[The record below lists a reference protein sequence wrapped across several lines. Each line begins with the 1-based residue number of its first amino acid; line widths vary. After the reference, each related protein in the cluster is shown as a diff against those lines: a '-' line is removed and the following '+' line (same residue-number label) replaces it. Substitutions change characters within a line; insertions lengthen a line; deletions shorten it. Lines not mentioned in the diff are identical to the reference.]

1 MQAHSPTKK
10 VTPVFGHL
18 AMQWWANFDHTK
30 TYISRLREMY
40 IQMCTWYISDIVIFC
55 PKSQFVEFILKGIF
69 SKWSGHLNVY
79 ITKPRVGKEPFLWY
93 LLGYGTG
100 LEPNLSDFLSILQ
113 TCATEKKEQKYKC
126 CSGELHRVLPL
137 IKGNINY
144 QEIDVKSK

>member
-1 MQAHSPTKK
+1 MAPPDGQCPSDLVTKFVTFNASTKK

-40 IQMCTWYISDIVIFC
+40 IQMCTWYISDIAIFC
-55 PKSQFVEFILKGIF
+55 SKSQFVEFILKGSNWF

-100 LEPNLSDFLSILQ
+100 SEPNLSDFLSMVRSANL
-113 TCATEKKEQKYKC
+113 CN
-126 CSGELHRVLPL
+126 GEEGAK
-137 IKGNINY
+137 I
-144 QEIDVKSK
+144 